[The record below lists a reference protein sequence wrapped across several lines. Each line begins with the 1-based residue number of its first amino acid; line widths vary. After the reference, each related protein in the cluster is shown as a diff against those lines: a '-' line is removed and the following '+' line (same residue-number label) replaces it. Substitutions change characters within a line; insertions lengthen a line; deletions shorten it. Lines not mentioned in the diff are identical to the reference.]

1 MKLNLIVIRTQQLE
15 QQAKFYEKLG
25 IKFQYHKHGNSPY
38 HYSADLDG
46 TIFEIYPT
54 KNEKSVD
61 RSTRL
66 GFQVKNLN
74 KLIENLEIDKS
85 ESIIKHPEQ
94 TTWGYSALVKDLDGR
109 KIELIQQLKRYS

>member
-15 QQAKFYEKLG
+15 KQAKFYEKLG

-46 TIFEIYPT
+46 TVFEIYPT
-54 KNEKSVD
+54 KNENSVN

-66 GFQVKNLN
+66 GFQVKDLDQ
-74 KLIENLEIDKS
+74 LIENLEVTEV
-85 ESIIKHPEQ
+85 ESIIKYPEP
-94 TTWGYSALVKDLDGR
+94 TTWGYTALIKDLDGR
-109 KIELIQQLKRYS
+109 KIELTQQ